1 MQIKLKSNLIVA
13 VLFTN
18 KSIALRIS
26 LTAKYG
32 GLFLSTAYFFIIK
45 RLFLST
51 IQTPIERAVDAPH
64 KTSIIRCFSFALRPL
79 KFIIAG
85 FSRKKLIIS
94 KQSSVE
100 DGVKTL
106 TSFVPLFSCNALKFL
121 IPFPENF
128 TAYAY
133 HIRTCFYAKRVVV
146 RHT

>member
-1 MQIKLKSNLIVA
+1 MA
-13 VLFTN
+13 VLLTN
-18 KSIALRIS
+18 KRKALRIS

-32 GLFLSTAYFFIIK
+32 GLFLSFTYFFIIK

-51 IQTPIERAVDAPH
+51 IQTPIERAVEAPH
-64 KTSIIRCFSFALRPL
+64 KTSIIRCFSFAFSPL

-85 FSRKKLIIS
+85 FSRKKEIIS
-94 KQSSVE
+94 KQSSV
-100 DGVKTL
+100 DVGVKTL
-106 TSFVPLFSCNALKFL
+106 TSFVPLFSCNALNFL

-133 HIRTCFYAKRVVV
+133 HIRARFYAKRVVV